1 MLEIILL
8 SIIQGITEF
17 LPVSSSAH
25 LIVVSKFFNFNN
37 SNLNLD
43 LSLHLGSLLAIL
55 FYFNNDMKNF
65 VDNKILF
72 KKIVLTSIPISIVG
86 FLLIKFNYI
95 DQLRTFKLIGWST
108 VLFGIILYISDFK
121 EVSKTMSK
129 SFTYK
134 STLIISLFQVLA
146 LIPGVSRS
154 GIIIT
159 GGRLLGYDRIDSAK
173 ISFYTSIPILIIAS
187 MYNAKELLLLNNFKF
202 SFININGM
210 VLSFIFSYITIKFFL
225 NFLKNFS
232 LAVFAIYRVIIG
244 LIILFYVY

>member
-108 VLFGIILYISDFK
+108 EI
-121 EVSKTMSK
+121 
-129 SFTYK
+129 
-134 STLIISLFQVLA
+134 
-146 LIPGVSRS
+146 
-154 GIIIT
+154 
-159 GGRLLGYDRIDSAK
+159 GR
-173 ISFYTSIPILIIAS
+173 AS
-187 MYNAKELLLLNNFKF
+187 CRE
-202 SFININGM
+202 
-210 VLSFIFSYITIKFFL
+210 
-225 NFLKNFS
+225 
-232 LAVFAIYRVIIG
+232 RV
-244 LIILFYVY
+244 